1 MRARPARRGIEEQT
15 YDLNLSFGELTL
27 IYKSLHAVKRLGA
40 LPPHDFGGRLRN
52 LLKDVPMLHDL
63 SVVVQAEDVHPAM
76 FHVL

>member
-1 MRARPARRGIEEQT
+1 
-15 YDLNLSFGELTL
+15 
-27 IYKSLHAVKRLGA
+27 
-40 LPPHDFGGRLRN
+40 